1 MLDNITIY
9 NGLMQRVIQTL
20 DANRIAI
27 KEIKCI
33 NEERNNSNQTITL
46 TFKAI
51 DVDGKTCT
59 ALATASEK
67 DYTYSIDFRGID

>member
-9 NGLMQRVIQTL
+9 NGLMERVIQTL
-20 DANRIAI
+20 TANRIAI
-27 KEIKCI
+27 KEIKCV
-33 NEERNNSNQTITL
+33 NEEKNDTTITL

-51 DVDGKTCT
+51 GVDSKVCT

-67 DYTYSIDFRGID
+67 DYTYSIDFRGIDQ